1 MISIQTAMEPVVDSV
16 FTEINTSTVLQTAQM
31 CWELDFL

>member
-16 FTEINTSTVLQTAQM
+16 FTEINTVLLTAHCS
-31 CWELDFL
+31 CWEPDDFL